1 MLVAN
6 RFDDICDKISIVKS
20 TRKREREITLLS
32 FLYEMKYKSIAIF
45 PKTLEKVS
53 DKKLSI
59 LCHREVQALSV
70 FSMASSLGVARNHV
84 EDYTRR
90 GRGGGPRVAFSW
102 KFLPFREELA
112 DNYRARGQPPS
123 IRRCDCASS
132 RRWNFARKRRRDR
145 RRETHCSKK
154 EKRGESNLHRFPVN
168 PFLSRRG
175 ELSLLRRRDSS
186 TLQRILQRIFV
197 TRVYCNRCIS
207 LLHI

>member
-59 LCHREVQALSV
+59 LCHREVLSV
-70 FSMASSLGVARNHV
+70 FSMASSLGVARNQKIILEEGEEAV
-84 EDYTRR
+84 R
-90 GRGGGPRVAFSW
+90 FSW

-132 RRWNFARKRRRDR
+132 RR
-145 RRETHCSKK
+145 
-154 EKRGESNLHRFPVN
+154 
-168 PFLSRRG
+168 
-175 ELSLLRRRDSS
+175 
-186 TLQRILQRIFV
+186 
-197 TRVYCNRCIS
+197 
-207 LLHI
+207 

>member
-20 TRKREREITLLS
+20 TRKRERERLRCYLSCMKRNINPSRYFRKRWKKFRIRNSRYYVTEKYYPSSRWLLLWALRVIMS
-32 FLYEMKYKSIAIF
+32 KII
-45 PKTLEKVS
+45 LEEGEEAV
-53 DKKLSI
+53 
-59 LCHREVQALSV
+59 R
-70 FSMASSLGVARNHV
+70 
-84 EDYTRR
+84 
-90 GRGGGPRVAFSW
+90 FSW